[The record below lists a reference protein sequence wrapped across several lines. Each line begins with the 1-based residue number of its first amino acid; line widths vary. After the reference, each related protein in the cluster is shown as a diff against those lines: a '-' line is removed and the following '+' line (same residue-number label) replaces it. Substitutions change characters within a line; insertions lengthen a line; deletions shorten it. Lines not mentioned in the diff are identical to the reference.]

1 MIELLLEPAKFFAR
15 KKDERPRPWIAYL
28 YVLAATT
35 FGMLASQ
42 LAERN
47 LPPPPGLGGSL
58 QWLILGIGTVIASLV
73 VWGLLGFVIHLL
85 TGLGARAFELA
96 GWAFAPAVVTS
107 LVAVAVAAVFPIQA
121 SVPPPPADPAELRDW
136 MKTYQAAVQHST
148 FYQANRILGLLGN
161 LWSAA
166 LLYLGTKTF
175 AEKRAALVAGVYL
188 AFTLGLFLWG
198 LIRGWA

>member
-15 KKDERPRPWIAYL
+15 KKDESPRPWIAYL
-28 YVLAATT
+28 YVLAATAL
-35 FGMLASQ
+35 GMLASQ

-47 LPPPPGLGGSL
+47 LPANLGFSGAAEWAIYAVGTLLTSL
-58 QWLILGIGTVIASLV
+58 IVWGILGFL
-73 VWGLLGFVIHLL
+73 IHLL
-85 TGLGARAFELA
+85 TGLGARAFEIA

-107 LVAVAVAAVFPIQA
+107 LVAVAVAAVFPIQGDI
-121 SVPPPPADPAELRDW
+121 PPMPEDPAELRDW
-136 MKTYQAAVQHST
+136 MNTYRSVLQSSL
-148 FYQANRILGLLGN
+148 FYQANRVLGLLGS

-175 AEKRAALVAGVYL
+175 AEKRAALVTGIYL
-188 AFTLGLFLWG
+188 AVTLGLFLLG